1 MWAGGTPSCF
11 LPADGAVVPAAE
23 TTAAA
28 GTAHEQR
35 PAGPR
40 PGCSRSWGTP
50 GRSGDLCLAS
60 DGRASGGPRA
70 RAVGGGAVCEPG
82 PQPAGCLAWPPEAGN
97 G

>member
-35 PAGPR
+35 AASSVLPALGLAAVAAGER
-40 PGCSRSWGTP
+40 PGAAGIC
-50 GRSGDLCLAS
+50 AS
-60 DGRASGGPRA
+60 PPMGALPVAPRA
-70 RAVGGGAVCEPG
+70 RAVCEPG